1 MFLRNGWS
9 AEIKDVIATHII
21 SFRRRQMASVSSY
34 SVLFYGGPDG
44 YQTNRAQI
52 QLNDAAG
59 KTVAWVRF
67 NDPGMFFEAD
77 SNSGG
82 IIKMHLPSSMFE
94 NVIDVLRNEKPINV
108 YFVQGRGFL
117 GTSSEPVGENE

>member
-1 MFLRNGWS
+1 MP
-9 AEIKDVIATHII
+9 A
-21 SFRRRQMASVSSY
+21 VSSY

-59 KTVAWVRF
+59 KTLAWIRF

-77 SNSGG
+77 SDTGG
-82 IIKMHLPSSMFE
+82 IIRMHLPSAMFQS
-94 NVIDVLRNEKPINV
+94 VLDVLRNEKPINV
-108 YFVQGRGFL
+108 SFAQGRGFL
-117 GTSSEPVGENE
+117 GTAAEPVGEAE